1 MTRSCFLGPSFFY
14 FILTLNAHPQTLL
27 IFYQTLLNMDQP
39 DNITGNVFADDFRRI
54 RESRKI
60 SIAELSRT
68 TLVTADIL
76 EEFERSALLG
86 HPRFNTVYLKAFVRT
101 LAEALNIPKEVAVS
115 SLEEMLQ
122 GQYSGALKGFIN
134 PESVVIRSAP
144 TPKAT
149 PKTDPVPAVPLKTL
163 TETPTKPIEEKV
175 ASTKARKPSK
185 ARAEKEE
192 PIETSLVVPTDTP
205 SPLSNPKPSEVPS
218 IASSPEASESKSF
231 SPEAQ
236 EPANPVKL
244 AIPPPPP
251 KEPETASSV
260 VPKTQPIVFD
270 DTRGIRPS
278 APPIRNLESDS
289 DGINWFKILV
299 PIAILAVLGVF
310 VWFIYSEWKSAG
322 SESLLADSNAANTT
336 QEPTTSPNT
345 NTDIDSNTSKP
356 STNGTVLPDSFM
368 VSILSVD
375 KPISGMK
382 LTPDAKPRFP
392 VWVELGDTL
401 NVKIKNQPLYVKQSL
416 KLEGGLRNARII
428 VQGKA
433 FTIPGADSLQVA
445 TLSRDMIAKLIG
457 Q

>member
-1 MTRSCFLGPSFFY
+1 MFFGAELFLFY
-14 FILTLNAHPQTLL
+14 IDAKRAPKTLL
-27 IFYQTLLNMDQP
+27 FYQTLLNMDQP

-144 TPKAT
+144 APKAT
-149 PKTDPVPAVPLKTL
+149 AKTEPLPEAPTKTL
-163 TETPTKPIEEKV
+163 TETPTKPIEEKAV
-175 ASTKARKPSK
+175 PTKARKPSK
-185 ARAEKEE
+185 SRVEKEKTIETPLDLSVDLPNPLPGPESSGELPAAPSLEPESENLAPEAKE
-192 PIETSLVVPTDTP
+192 PI
-205 SPLSNPKPSEVPS
+205 
-218 IASSPEASESKSF
+218 
-231 SPEAQ
+231 
-236 EPANPVKL
+236 NPVKL
-244 AIPPPPP
+244 SIPPPTP
-251 KEPETASSV
+251 KEPISTASST

-270 DTRGIRPS
+270 DTRGIRPPS
-278 APPIRNLESDS
+278 PPIRSLEPES

-299 PIAILAVLGVF
+299 PIAVLAVLGVF
-310 VWFIYSEWKSAG
+310 VWFIYSEWNSAE
-322 SESLLADSNAANTT
+322 SESLLADSNTASTT
-336 QEPTTSPNT
+336 QEPTTSPHT
-345 NTDIDSNTSKP
+345 NTTVDTNASTP
-356 STNGTVLPDSFM
+356 SANGKALADSFM
-368 VSILSVD
+368 VSILSID

-382 LTPDAKPRFP
+382 LTPDTKPRFP

-401 NVKIKNQPLYVKQSL
+401 ELKLKNQPLYVKQSL
-416 KLEGGLRNARII
+416 KLEGGLQNARVM

-433 FTIPGADSLQVA
+433 FAIPGADSLQVV
-445 TLSRDMIAKLIG
+445 TLSRDMITKLIS